1 MEKDLI
7 SVIIPVYN
15 VELYVGKCLD
25 SVVQQ
30 TYRNME
36 IIVVDDGSTDSSGQI
51 CNEYKKKDSRIQVIH
66 KKNEGL
72 SASRNLAIS
81 LAKGKFITC
90 IDSDDYIAENYI
102 GELYNVLTK
111 YDADISV
118 CRFLYTFGNKE
129 DKRDGKNDEFVYSK
143 VEALKVLF
151 GEKEFG
157 HYAHQKLYKSEI
169 IKKHPYPVGKAYED
183 VATTYKMFA
192 DANRVAYTQK
202 QLYFYRLRPGSII
215 SSDNGNKFDVI
226 EHVDHIQD
234 DIADCFPEVL
244 PYTEQLKAFYY
255 LHTLARLPKGEKYQS
270 LRLKINSY
278 LKENRFRLL
287 ASKLISSRLKVQIL
301 ISFLGEDIYKKV
313 WSAKEKN
320 KNKIILENMK
330 ESNTM

>member
-51 CNEYKKKDSRIQVIH
+51 CDEYKKKDSRFRVIH

-111 YDADISV
+111 YNADISV

-192 DANRVAYTQK
+192 DANRVVYTQK
-202 QLYFYRLRPGSII
+202 QLYFYRQRPGSII

-226 EHVDHIQD
+226 EHIDCIQD
-234 DIADCFPEVL
+234 DIADRFPEVL

-255 LHTLARLPKGEKYQS
+255 LHTLARLPKGDKYKP
-270 LRLKINSY
+270 LHLKIDRY

-287 ASKLISSRLKVQIL
+287 TSKLISSKLKVQIL
-301 ISFLGEDIYKKV
+301 ISFLGEDVYKKV
-313 WSAKEKN
+313 WRAKETTKN
-320 KNKIILENMK
+320 NKILKSMED
-330 ESNTM
+330 SNYM